1 MEYLSASISKIPL
14 QVRRPFN
21 IIFDCAGSNHCFPA
35 ERATNALIKD
45 SQARI
50 DEFQGGLKHMLER
63 LTSHMQIQDLI
74 VSSNIRKDVSHL
86 GTVWKEEYLDNVSD
100 GDKIQFN
107 QIY

>member
-1 MEYLSASISKIPL
+1 M
-14 QVRRPFN
+14 
-21 IIFDCAGSNHCFPA
+21 FDSTGSNHCFLA
-35 ERATNALIKD
+35 ERLTNALVKD

-50 DEFQGGLKHMLER
+50 DEFQRGLKHILER

-74 VSSNIRKDVSHL
+74 VSSNIRKDMSHL
-86 GTVWKEEYLDNVSD
+86 GTVCKEEYLGNVPD